1 MSKTM
6 KKVVALILG
15 VLRTVTALPMEHILV
30 LAASANYVKS
40 LPKEDKNWA
49 YVGGEYFKSKN
60 TGSIWIRG
68 NAYNKTG
75 FELNDKVDTTSSMYK
90 EAYDQLQQNQDLK
103 DVKIC
108 ILYIPN
114 CPYSKRSP

>member
-15 VLRTVTALPMEHILV
+15 VLLTETALPMEHILV

-90 EAYDQLQQNQDLK
+90 QAYDTLQQNQDLK